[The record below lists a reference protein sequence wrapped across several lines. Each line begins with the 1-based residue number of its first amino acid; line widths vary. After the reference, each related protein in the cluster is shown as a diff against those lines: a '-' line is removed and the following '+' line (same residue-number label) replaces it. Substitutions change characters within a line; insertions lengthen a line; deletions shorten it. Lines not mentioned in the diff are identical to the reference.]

1 MKNKKLF
8 SRYFNLTFTIFQAYL
23 ISIVTTL
30 FIIYIC
36 FLLKIRF
43 DRIGTIMFLIIA
55 LAICF
60 IISVIITDLMTKKY
74 KKVINDTSKCF
85 KQLAK
90 GDFTGKIAID
100 SNNVFVN
107 DLIDNI
113 NKIIEELNSVT
124 LLKKDFIKNFSHEFK
139 TPIVSIKG
147 FSEILCNDTTLSE
160 EEKMKYYQII
170 RDEST
175 RLANLAN
182 MTLLLS
188 KLNSDSIEI
197 KKEVLFI
204 DESIEESTLLLYNQ
218 MEEKHINVDI
228 NLDHIQVIASK
239 ELIKEVWINIL
250 NNAIKYT
257 NEYGEINIYST
268 ILDDG
273 YLFSFKDNGIGMN
286 DEIKEHIFD
295 EYYQGNTTNK
305 NQGIGLGLSICK
317 KIIELHNWEI
327 TVTSELGKGTTFNI
341 FIPKEK

>member
-1 MKNKKLF
+1 MKDKKIF
-8 SRYFNLTFTIFQAYL
+8 SKYFNLTFTIFQAYL
-23 ISIVTTL
+23 ISIVVTL
-30 FIIYIC
+30 FIIYLC

-43 DRIGTIMFLIIA
+43 DRIGTIMFLVLA

-74 KKVINDTSKCF
+74 KKVMNDTSKCF
-85 KQLAK
+85 KQLAQ
-90 GDFTGKIAID
+90 GDFTGKIEID
-100 SNNVFVN
+100 TNNVFIN
-107 DLIDNI
+107 DLIENI
-113 NKIIEELNSVT
+113 NKIIEELNSIT

-147 FSEILCNDTTLSE
+147 FSEILCNDTTLTE

-197 KKEVLFI
+197 KKEPLYI
-204 DESIEESTLLLYNQ
+204 DESIEESALLLYNQ

-228 NLDHIQVIASK
+228 NLDHIQINASK
-239 ELIKEVWINIL
+239 ELIKEVWINII

-257 NEYGEINIYST
+257 NEYGEISITSN
-268 ILDDG
+268 ILDNG
-273 YLFSFKDNGIGMN
+273 YIFSFKDNGIGMS
-286 DEIKEHIFD
+286 DEIKNHIFD
-295 EYYQGNTTNK
+295 EYYQGDNINK
-305 NQGIGLGLSICK
+305 NYGIGLGLSICK
-317 KIIELHNWEI
+317 KIVELHNWEI
-327 TVTSELGKGTTFNI
+327 QVSSKINEGTTFNI

>member
-1 MKNKKLF
+1 MKDKKIF
-8 SRYFNLTFTIFQAYL
+8 SKYFNLTFTIFQAYL
-23 ISIVTTL
+23 ISIVVTL
-30 FIIYIC
+30 FIIYLC
-36 FLLKIRF
+36 FLLKFRF
-43 DRIGTIMFLIIA
+43 DRIGTIMFLVLA

-74 KKVINDTSKCF
+74 KKVMNDTSKCF
-85 KQLAK
+85 KQLAQ
-90 GDFTGKIAID
+90 GDFTSKIEID
-100 SNNVFVN
+100 TNNVFIN
-107 DLIDNI
+107 DLIENI
-113 NKIIEELNSVT
+113 NKIIEELNSIT

-147 FSEILCNDTTLSE
+147 FSEILCNDTTLTE

-197 KKEVLFI
+197 KKEPLYI
-204 DESIEESTLLLYNQ
+204 DESIEESALLLYNQ

-228 NLDHIQVIASK
+228 NLDHIQINASK
-239 ELIKEVWINIL
+239 ELIKEVWINII

-257 NEYGEINIYST
+257 NEYGEISITSN
-268 ILDDG
+268 ILDNG
-273 YLFSFKDNGIGMN
+273 YIFSFKDNGIGMS
-286 DEIKEHIFD
+286 DEIKNHIFD
-295 EYYQGNTTNK
+295 EYYQGDNINK
-305 NQGIGLGLSICK
+305 KYGIGLGLSICK
-317 KIIELHNWEI
+317 KIVELHNWEI
-327 TVTSELGKGTTFNI
+327 QVSSKINEGTTFNI

>member
-1 MKNKKLF
+1 MK
-8 SRYFNLTFTIFQAYL
+8 
-23 ISIVTTL
+23 
-30 FIIYIC
+30 
-36 FLLKIRF
+36 LL
-43 DRIGTIMFLIIA
+43 MFLPLFHIFGLVASYFWFAFFGRTFVFLSDYSPNTI
-55 LAICF
+55 LSTIRRH
-60 IISVIITDLMTKKY
+60 
-74 KKVINDTSKCF
+74 KVTHLFAVPLLWDT
-85 KQLAK
+85 LAK
-90 GDFTGKIAID
+90 
-100 SNNVFVN
+100 
-107 DLIDNI
+107 
-113 NKIIEELNSVT
+113 
-124 LLKKDFIKNFSHEFK
+124 
-139 TPIVSIKG
+139 
-147 FSEILCNDTTLSE
+147 
-160 EEKMKYYQII
+160 
-170 RDEST
+170 
-175 RLANLAN
+175 
-182 MTLLLS
+182 
-188 KLNSDSIEI
+188 EI

-257 NEYGEINIYST
+257 NEFGEINIYST